1 MRALLLSVLVLAGC
15 EGRRSAA
22 LEVSREALR
31 LDGEVLAL
39 AKDVVRHDYLNIP
52 ELEDVLRDGAGTCG
66 AIDTSA
72 EVPVALAKRVAFTC
86 GAAGKGPAVL
96 LTPGAEVR
104 LVPWRRDVAQALVVS
119 RVLVTAQDQRREL
132 SRTRLDEAED
142 VAAWARLVVHA
153 TKAALTPGVVQVVV
167 GDEVTLGEAVLLR
180 EALEREGFRVSLV
193 VAA

>member
-1 MRALLLSVLVLAGC
+1 MRALVAVLVLAGC
-15 EGRRSAA
+15 DGRRSAS

-39 AKDVVRHDYLNIP
+39 AKDVERHDYLNIP
-52 ELEDVLRDGAGTCG
+52 ELEDALRESAGGCG
-66 AIDTSA
+66 AIDASA

-119 RVLVTAQDQRREL
+119 RTVVTVQDQRREL
-132 SRTRLDEAED
+132 SRTRLDEAD
-142 VAAWARLVVHA
+142 DGAVWARLVVRA
-153 TKAALTPGVVQVVV
+153 TMKALTPGEVQVVV
-167 GDEVTLGEAVLLR
+167 GDEVTLGAVVLLR
-180 EALEREGFRVSLV
+180 QALEHEGFRVSLV